1 MKRLVII
8 LALVMLLPLN
18 AFALDALT
26 EDTMGQITGQS
37 GVSIA
42 IDDVKI
48 YQNIEYLTYTDAD
61 GVSTGSALAGTYVA
75 GTAGSVSIENLR
87 MMVNINAITHLES
100 GLPVSPGRALLGTY
114 ALTDL
119 AGNPI
124 NFNNDA
130 TDSAFEARP
139 LSIDVGD
146 MAVLS
151 EGLSYNATSGAAG
164 TGLSVVGVRIGLPT
178 VEIHQTALSFD
189 VTVSGG
195 TAGTIVVTPAAANS
209 GASFGTISIGANTMA
224 ILDGFVEIAPH

>member
-1 MKRLVII
+1 MKRFVIL
-8 LALVMLLPLN
+8 LAVLMLLPLN
-18 AFALDALT
+18 AFALQPLS
-26 EDTMGQITGQS
+26 EDNMGQITGQA

-42 IDDVKI
+42 IDDVKL
-48 YQNIEYLTYTDAD
+48 YQNIGYLSYTDGD
-61 GVSTGSALAGTYVA
+61 GVSTGSALAGTYAPGAA
-75 GTAGSVSIENLR
+75 GTVSIQNLR
-87 MMVNINAITHLES
+87 MMVNINAITHLTA
-100 GLPVSPGRALLGTY
+100 GLPVSPGRAVLGTY

-124 NFNNDA
+124 NFNNNA
-130 TDSAFEARP
+130 AGTTFTAKP
-139 LSIDVGD
+139 LTIDVGD

-151 EGLSYNATSGAAG
+151 EGLSYNVSGGAAG

-195 TAGTIVVTPAAANS
+195 SPGTLVVTPAAANS